1 MHRELVFEAA
11 EKFDIDP
18 YLLGAILID
27 EIARLIPFESIVD
40 KIELSI
46 LGRNTSFGVAQ
57 VKTDTANAIAA
68 AKDKGYT
75 IYSVEQTHNSSAL
88 QGIAAS
94 KNNPIALIF
103 GNEVNGV
110 SDEALSL
117 SEECIEIPQWGS
129 KHSLNIS
136 VSVGVVV
143 WDLVAKMN
151 R

>member
-1 MHRELVFEAA
+1 MCIR
-11 EKFDIDP
+11 D
-18 YLLGAILID
+18 
-27 EIARLIPFESIVD
+27 R
-40 KIELSI
+40 
-46 LGRNTSFGVAQ
+46 
-57 VKTDTANAIAA
+57 
-68 AKDKGYT
+68 GYS
-75 IYSVEQTHNSSAL
+75 IYSVEQTHNSTAL
-88 QGIAAS
+88 QAVAAS

-117 SEECIEIPQWGS
+117 SKQCIEIPQWGS

-151 R
+151 TEIQ